1 MKLKIKFDIKPIL
14 NYIATI
20 LITALGITAVLIA
33 LPLTEKLSER
43 TSFDLFVKDKYYW
56 SSEYFLTLETTE
68 RKEIEKTRDILFKRL
83 NHFGVEKISIRN
95 LRQKEEGS
103 TTLHVVVNSTQD
115 KQLVKQLITNKF
127 NIQLMTKKE
136 EVDFFNPEDE
146 YAYLFETNYN
156 PTGWD
161 RSNFRNVHITQ
172 LRTVDDTYSYFAIF
186 KPWPNKQGDFL
197 KLLEENKGQYIGINI
212 DGFVTPYLVPLE
224 NQNIFAVPITSDD
237 PLQVEA
243 MSILYNSGIIPTN
256 YSLESEKE
264 LSPQVISLDHIKIS
278 IGLMISF
285 LLVYAYMLLFK
296 KGELDIVK
304 KSFLAT
310 VITIS
315 IYITVLKLFQIPID
329 TFLLPIIGILTALL
343 IKITSANKDSI
354 IYIETIL
361 VITLSLVILLSYGYM
376 QPLATHLIGLIIL
389 SKLCLIL
396 SGWYLDKVKSI

>member
-1 MKLKIKFDIKPIL
+1 
-14 NYIATI
+14 
-20 LITALGITAVLIA
+20 
-33 LPLTEKLSER
+33 
-43 TSFDLFVKDKYYW
+43 
-56 SSEYFLTLETTE
+56 LETTE

-95 LRQKEEGS
+95 LRQKQEGS
-103 TTLHVVVNSTQD
+103 TTLQVVVNSTQD
-115 KQLVKQLITNKF
+115 KQLVTQLITNKF

-136 EVDFFNPEDE
+136 EIDFFNPEDE

-197 KLLEENKGQYIGINI
+197 KLLEENKGQYIGVNI

-256 YSLESEKE
+256 YSLESENE
-264 LSPQVISLDHIKIS
+264 LSPQVVSLDHIKVS

-296 KGELDIVK
+296 KGESDIVK

-315 IYITVLKLFQIPID
+315 IYLTVLKLFQIPID

-343 IKITSANKDSI
+343 IKIASANKDSV

>member
-95 LRQKEEGS
+95 LGQKEEGS

>member
-83 NHFGVEKISIRN
+83 NHFDVEKISIRN
-95 LRQKEEGS
+95 LGQKEEGS